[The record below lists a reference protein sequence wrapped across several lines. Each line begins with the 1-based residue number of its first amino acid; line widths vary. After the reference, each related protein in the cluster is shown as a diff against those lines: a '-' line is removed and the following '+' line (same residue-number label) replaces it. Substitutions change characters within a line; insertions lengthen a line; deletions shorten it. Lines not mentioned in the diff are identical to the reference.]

1 MRTDSEQQ
9 AAWTP
14 GPWAVR
20 DGTPEGGGQ
29 VWEITSPHAPDVN
42 CNEVASSWENE
53 PTARLIALAP
63 EMAEAILKL
72 QSSGF
77 LDCEEDCMDRDV
89 YDTRSPCEVCYRT
102 DEWSLKAKALAFKL
116 RRIGAG
122 L

>member
-9 AAWTP
+9 TAWTE

-63 EMAEAILKL
+63 EMAEAILDLDNWDCNCDEPYSRQHHSK
-72 QSSGF
+72 
-77 LDCEEDCMDRDV
+77 LDCCNLR
-89 YDTRSPCEVCYRT
+89 EVA
-102 DEWSLKAKALAFKL
+102 EKL
-116 RRIGAG
+116 RQIEVSS
-122 L
+122 

>member
-9 AAWTP
+9 TAWTE

-20 DGTPEGGGQ
+20 NGTPEGGGQ

-63 EMAEAILKL
+63 EMAAAV
-72 QSSGF
+72 
-77 LDCEEDCMDRDV
+77 LDLAGIYETNVGDENAAWDELYRIADR
-89 YDTRSPCEVCYRT
+89 
-102 DEWSLKAKALAFKL
+102 L
-116 RRIGAG
+116 RKIGATS
-122 L
+122 